1 MVDTN
6 TYLER
11 NIGRKE
17 EMNAALK
24 ERRKV
29 LFDCFVMEIIHS
41 ESVGWIER
49 VGRGTVSGKDL
60 CSCRN

>member
-24 ERRKV
+24 KRRKV

-41 ESVGWIER
+41 ESVG
-49 VGRGTVSGKDL
+49 
-60 CSCRN
+60 

>member
-17 EMNAALK
+17 EMSVALK
-24 ERRKV
+24 ERKV

-41 ESVGWIER
+41 ESVG
-49 VGRGTVSGKDL
+49 
-60 CSCRN
+60 